1 MPLLRK
7 RNKSGVFCALLIAA
21 LCQAVYAENQ
31 NVFLAEEIKT
41 AEKIIQ
47 TPQVSGADKHAGFL
61 RLAKLLRLS
70 GNIEKAAAAWTDAA
84 FAEPGKRDDDA
95 LLEAA
100 YCFIAIGEMEKAEA
114 SVKTV
119 LLTGTNSA
127 ALFRARY
134 LTAQLQ
140 AFRASETAL
149 LVNLAHD
156 ANYERYKP
164 AIYYTIWT
172 VSHDERYKAQLLLE
186 YPSSP
191 EALIVKGD
199 PSAVATDSAMWLL
212 FPAREL
218 VSATSA
224 APTAA
229 ETTPQPALTSAQ
241 PAPASAQPA
250 PASAQPAP
258 ASAQPAPASAQPT
271 LSPSGTVLQ
280 TGLFSVE
287 LNARAQIVQ
296 LNAAGFQALLQER
309 TVNGRQYWAVVVAP
323 GADAQE
329 TMRQL
334 KQKGFDSFPR

>member
-100 YCFIAIGEMEKAEA
+100 YCFIAIGDMEKAEA
-114 SVKTV
+114 SIRTV

-218 VSATSA
+218 VSAASA

-229 ETTPQPALTSAQ
+229 ETTP
-241 PAPASAQPA
+241 
-250 PASAQPAP
+250 
-258 ASAQPAPASAQPT
+258 QPAPASAQPT

>member
-1 MPLLRK
+1 
-7 RNKSGVFCALLIAA
+7 VLLIAV
-21 LCQAVYAENQ
+21 LDQAVYAQNQ
-31 NVFLAEEIKT
+31 NAFLAEEIKT

-47 TPQVSGADKHAGFL
+47 TPQVSGADKHAAFL

-100 YCFIAIGEMEKAEA
+100 YCFIAIGDMEKAEA
-114 SVKTV
+114 SVKTI
-119 LLTGTNSA
+119 LLTGTNNA
-127 ALFRARY
+127 ALLKARY

-140 AFRASETAL
+140 AFEANETAL

-156 ANYERYKP
+156 ANYEHYKP
-164 AIYYTIWT
+164 VIYYTIWT
-172 VSHDERYKAQLLLE
+172 VSHDERYKTQLLLE

-199 PSAVATDSAMWLL
+199 PSAAATDSAMWLL

-218 VSATSA
+218 AGAGSA
-224 APTAA
+224 APTVPEPTPASPPPPAA
-229 ETTPQPALTSAQ
+229 
-241 PAPASAQPA
+241 ASAQPA
-250 PASAQPAP
+250 
-258 ASAQPAPASAQPT
+258 

-287 LNARAQIVQ
+287 LNARNQIVQ

-309 TVNGRQYWAVVVAP
+309 TVNGRQYWAVVVPSANV
-323 GADAQE
+323 QQ
-329 TMRQL
+329 TMQQL

>member
-1 MPLLRK
+1 MILLRK

-47 TPQVSGADKHAGFL
+47 TPQVSGADKHAAFL

-114 SVKTV
+114 SIKTV

-140 AFRASETAL
+140 AFRANETAL

-156 ANYERYKP
+156 PNYEHYKP
-164 AIYYTIWT
+164 AIYYTLCT
-172 VSHDERYKAQLLLE
+172 VFHDERYKAQLLLE

-218 VSATSA
+218 VSAGSA
-224 APTAA
+224 LPTAA
-229 ETTPQPALTSAQ
+229 ETTPR
-241 PAPASAQPA
+241 
-250 PASAQPAP
+250 
-258 ASAQPAPASAQPT
+258 PT
-271 LSPSGTVLQ
+271 LSPSAQPGPTSAQSALSPSSTVLQ

-296 LNAAGFQALLQER
+296 LNAAGFQTLLQER
-309 TVNGRQYWAVVVAP
+309 TVNGRQYWAVLVVP
-323 GADAQE
+323 GADAEQ

>member
-1 MPLLRK
+1 L
-7 RNKSGVFCALLIAA
+7 G
-21 LCQAVYAENQ
+21 QAVYAQNQ
-31 NVFLAEEIKT
+31 SAFLAEEIKT
-41 AEKIIQ
+41 AEKTIQ
-47 TPQVSGADKHAGFL
+47 TPQVSGADKHAAFL

-70 GNIEKAAAAWTDAA
+70 GNIEKAADAWTDAA

-100 YCFIAIGEMEKAEA
+100 YCFIAIGDMEKAEA
-114 SVKTV
+114 SIKTI

-134 LTAQLQ
+134 LAAQLQ
-140 AFRASETAL
+140 AFRANETAL

-156 ANYERYKP
+156 ANYERYKS

-212 FPAREL
+212 FPGREL
-218 VSATSA
+218 VSAGSV
-224 APTAA
+224 APTVS
-229 ETTPQPALTSAQ
+229 ETTPASPPPPTTAQLALTPPPVA
-241 PAPASAQPA
+241 
-250 PASAQPAP
+250 
-258 ASAQPAPASAQPT
+258 ASAQPT

-287 LNARAQIVQ
+287 LNARAQIAQ
-296 LNAAGFQALLQER
+296 LNAAGFQAFLQER
-309 TVNGRQYWAVVVAP
+309 TVSGHQYWAVLVVPSA
-323 GADAQE
+323 GTEQ
-329 TMRQL
+329 TMQQL

>member
-1 MPLLRK
+1 LTLLRK

-21 LCQAVYAENQ
+21 LCQVVYAQNQ
-31 NVFLAEEIKT
+31 SAFLAEEIKT

-47 TPQVSGADKHAGFL
+47 APQVSGADKHAAFL

-100 YCFIAIGEMEKAEA
+100 YCFIAIGDMEKAEA
-114 SVKTV
+114 SIRTV

-172 VSHDERYKAQLLLE
+172 VCHDERYKAQLLLE
-186 YPSSP
+186 YPNSP

-199 PSAVATDSAMWLL
+199 PGAAATDSAMWLL

-218 VSATSA
+218 VSAGSA
-224 APTAA
+224 ASTAA
-229 ETTPQPALTSAQ
+229 ETMPTSPLQPAAAAV
-241 PAPASAQPA
+241 PVAASAVPA
-250 PASAQPAP
+250 TTVA
-258 ASAQPAPASAQPT
+258 T
-271 LSPSGTVLQ
+271 SGTVLQ

-323 GADAQE
+323 GANAEQ
-329 TMRQL
+329 TMQQL

>member
-1 MPLLRK
+1 
-7 RNKSGVFCALLIAA
+7 
-21 LCQAVYAENQ
+21 VYAQNQ
-31 NVFLAEEIKT
+31 SAFLSEEIKT

-47 TPQVSGADKHAGFL
+47 TPQVSGADKHAAFV

-70 GNIEKAAAAWTDAA
+70 GNVEKAAAAWTDAA

-95 LLEAA
+95 LVEAA
-100 YCFIAIGEMEKAEA
+100 YCFIAIGDMEKAEA
-114 SVKTV
+114 SIKTV

-134 LTAQLQ
+134 LAAQLQ

-156 ANYERYKP
+156 ANYEHYKP

-172 VSHDERYKAQLLLE
+172 VAHDERYKAQLLLE

-218 VSATSA
+218 VDAGSA
-224 APTAA
+224 APETASA
-229 ETTPQPALTSAQ
+229 SPSPPVATSTPPPTPTSTA
-241 PAPASAQPA
+241 PTPTSTAPAIN
-250 PASAQPAP
+250 
-258 ASAQPAPASAQPT
+258 
-271 LSPSGTVLQ
+271 GTVLQ

-287 LNARAQIVQ
+287 LNAQAQATQ
-296 LNAAGFQALLQER
+296 LNEVGFQAFLQER
-309 TVNGRQYWAVVVAP
+309 TVNGRQYWAVIVVP
-323 GADAQE
+323 GVDAAQ
-329 TMRQL
+329 TMQQL

>member
-1 MPLLRK
+1 
-7 RNKSGVFCALLIAA
+7 LLIAA
-21 LCQAVYAENQ
+21 LSQAVYAQNQ
-31 NVFLAEEIKT
+31 SAFLAEEIKT

-47 TPQVSGADKHAGFL
+47 TPQVSGADKHAAFL

-84 FAEPGKRDDDA
+84 FVEPGKRDDDA

-114 SVKTV
+114 SIKTV
-119 LLTGTNSA
+119 LLTSTNSA

-134 LTAQLQ
+134 LAAQLQ

-149 LVNLAHD
+149 LMNLAHD
-156 ANYERYKP
+156 ADYEPYK
-164 AIYYTIWT
+164 ASIYYTIWT
-172 VSHDERYKAQLLLE
+172 VAHDERYKARLLLE

-199 PSAVATDSAMWLL
+199 PSAVATESAMWLL

-218 VSATSA
+218 DSVASAAPAVPQTAPTSPPPPVATSA
-224 APTAA
+224 S
-229 ETTPQPALTSAQ
+229 PATN
-241 PAPASAQPA
+241 
-250 PASAQPAP
+250 
-258 ASAQPAPASAQPT
+258 
-271 LSPSGTVLQ
+271 GTVLQ

-287 LNARAQIVQ
+287 LNARAQIAQ
-296 LNAAGFQALLQER
+296 LNAAGFQTLLQER
-309 TVNGRQYWAVVVAP
+309 TVNGRQYWAVVVVP
-323 GADAQE
+323 GVDVAQ
-329 TMRQL
+329 TMQQL

>member
-1 MPLLRK
+1 MILLRK

-21 LCQAVYAENQ
+21 LGQAVYAQNQ
-31 NVFLAEEIKT
+31 GAFLAEEVKT

-47 TPQVSGADKHAGFL
+47 TPQVSGADKHAAFL

-114 SVKTV
+114 SIKTV

-186 YPSSP
+186 YPGSP

-218 VSATSA
+218 VSVGSA
-224 APTAA
+224 APTAS
-229 ETTPQPALTSAQ
+229 ETTPRPTLSPSAQPGPTSAQ
-241 PAPASAQPA
+241 PA
-250 PASAQPAP
+250 
-258 ASAQPAPASAQPT
+258 
-271 LSPSGTVLQ
+271 LSPSSTVLQ

-309 TVNGRQYWAVVVAP
+309 TVNGRQYWAVLVVP
-323 GADAQE
+323 GADAEQ